1 MNNEFETSDGELMFQ
16 GAHIKEVN
24 KMNMDERAE
33 IQVKNAQKATA
44 EAGDYYPQDRY
55 HSNHS

>member
-16 GAHIKEVN
+16 GVHIKEVN

-33 IQVKNAQKATA
+33 IQVKNAQRRLPSMFKITIT
-44 EAGDYYPQDRY
+44 
-55 HSNHS
+55 